1 LFIALTCRE
10 AGYNGCCDKNTDPDT
25 CFVYFG
31 FCFCDRDCHKR
42 GDCCTDI
49 IDIGCRA
56 GNGTVDSLLNHQ
68 ATENPNR
75 VSFVYTKA
83 HNDIMVI
90 VAEADNNEVIM
101 CSWYT

>member
-1 LFIALTCRE
+1 MYIHNNLLTIAVVAT
-10 AGYNGCCDKNTDPDT
+10 
-25 CFVYFG
+25 
-31 FCFCDRDCHKR
+31 
-42 GDCCTDI
+42 
-49 IDIGCRA
+49 
-56 GNGTVDSLLNHQ
+56 GNGTMDSLLNHQ
-68 ATENPNR
+68 ATENPHR